1 MPFLKGGESLV
12 LQSGSNFFLV
22 EDGGGTAFPDRREV
36 LVEIQ
41 HLALR
46 AGAPARSLE
55 DLRQSLLKIPRP
67 GRQPFGGG
75 KGDSTV
81 LKHLANLGMRAVKG
95 EVAAQHI
102 LVRLQA
108 KQRKI
113 LLNQRLLRH
122 RTEMLQRSKG
132 ARYFEGIEV
141 PVREIVP
148 DRDVQRC
155 QCIAFRG
162 APDSRPRGQAPDLP
176 QRAQPAKTANHQE
189 LRVFAPKE
197 LDWMEL
203 AYLAQ

>member
-1 MPFLKGGESLV
+1 
-12 LQSGSNFFLV
+12 
-22 EDGGGTAFPDRREV
+22 
-36 LVEIQ
+36 
-41 HLALR
+41 
-46 AGAPARSLE
+46 
-55 DLRQSLLKIPRP
+55 
-67 GRQPFGGG
+67 
-75 KGDSTV
+75 
-81 LKHLANLGMRAVKG
+81 MRAVKG
-95 EVAAQHI
+95 EVAAQQT